1 METFDRSAAR
11 LLSVASEAVE
21 ARPDA
26 PQVRREV
33 VAAITQALVPVA
45 PVAKRRWPAWVA
57 LGVAAAAAALWLAWP
72 KPVAPPAPQLVQVP
86 APPVPQPVVVVPP
99 PAPEPSPVAANE
111 RVLSSGAR
119 VSWVTGTEL
128 EFDDVGNSVLLR
140 RGEIA
145 ADAVQAGVSIDT
157 GDSQVFVRGR
167 AQVVSSGGCDG
178 RALVR
183 VESGQSRVRSGG
195 VEVRLQA
202 GEEWPRCAPK
212 REPFT
217 LEQQNA
223 LYEEALIAQHSG
235 RVDDAVRRLESLL
248 RRAPDSA
255 LAETA
260 MAQEFRWLAPVDR
273 ARAQAAA
280 RRYLSMFPMGSSRA
294 EAEQVL
300 AQ

>member
-1 METFDRSAAR
+1 MHGMLFKQGLD
-11 LLSVASEAVE
+11 
-21 ARPDA
+21 
-26 PQVRREV
+26 
-33 VAAITQALVPVA
+33 
-45 PVAKRRWPAWVA
+45 
-57 LGVAAAAAALWLAWP
+57 G
-72 KPVAPPAPQLVQVP
+72 
-86 APPVPQPVVVVPP
+86 
-99 PAPEPSPVAANE
+99 
-111 RVLSSGAR
+111 
-119 VSWVTGTEL
+119 
-128 EFDDVGNSVLLR
+128 
-140 RGEIA
+140 
-145 ADAVQAGVSIDT
+145 DAVGKLLQGAVLKGVDPRDLLVNARIDPDVY
-157 GDSQVFVRGR
+157 GNPL
-167 AQVVSSGGCDG
+167 ANIDG

-273 ARAQAAA
+273 PRAQAAA

>member
-11 LLSVASEAVE
+11 LLNRASEAVE
-21 ARPDA
+21 ARADA

-33 VAAITQALVPVA
+33 VAAITQALVPAA

-57 LGVAAAAAALWLAWP
+57 VGVAAAAAALWLAWP
-72 KPVAPPAPQLVQVP
+72 RPAPT
-86 APPVPQPVVVVPP
+86 PVPQVVQLPKSPPPSAPAPVVVAPTP
-99 PAPEPSPVAANE
+99 PAVAVNE

-119 VSWVTGTEL
+119 VSWVSGAEL

-140 RGEIA
+140 RGEVA
-145 ADAVQAGVSIDT
+145 ADAVQAGVSIDS

-167 AQVVSSGGCDG
+167 ARVLSGAGCDG

-183 VESGQSRVRSGG
+183 VESGESRVRSRG
-195 VEVRLQA
+195 VEARLQA

-235 RVDDAVRRLESLL
+235 RVEDAVRGLESLL
-248 RRAPDSA
+248 KRAPDSA

-260 MAQEFRWLAPVDR
+260 LAQEFRWLAPVDR
-273 ARAQAAA
+273 ARAKAAA
-280 RRYLSMFPMGSSRA
+280 RRYLSTFPMGSSRA
-294 EAEQVL
+294 EAEQL
-300 AQ
+300 LEQ